1 MGEHGQ
7 QQDYRAGNPMNR
19 IMPRYAS
26 ILFAFLLLSCG
37 IDDYYYLEQI
47 SESNIRR
54 ENNTLATIN
63 LPAIPASEHYF
74 RYYKIYYRIYI
85 SAENTSSE
93 IQTSQSILTGI
104 NPSLYS
110 DYTAIYPST
119 DPLNTTAS
127 TDVGRLFS
135 GRNYYELELSGDA
148 DIKAVLT
155 PGRSVTIGFPGNNI
169 PNISINN
176 TVYNLCRSNNDGTFT
191 PEPEDRLFLNSEE
204 LTDNAKAINTINAD
218 VAANSA
224 SSSGQRYTYVS
235 MYFVKVGVNNTF
247 SYVYSKPTHANIFKL
262 PERY

>member
-1 MGEHGQ
+1 MGEPGKQ
-7 QQDYRAGNPMNR
+7 QNYHFGKPMNCKMR
-19 IMPRYAS
+19 HS
-26 ILFAFLLLSCG
+26 VNILLAFFLLSCG

-47 SESNIRR
+47 PEGNIRR
-54 ENNTLATIN
+54 ENNTFATIN

-74 RYYKIYYRIYI
+74 SYYKIFYRIYI
-85 SAENTSSE
+85 STENTSSE

-104 NPSLYS
+104 NPSLYN
-110 DYTAIYPST
+110 DYAAIYPST

-135 GRNYYELELSGDA
+135 GRNYYELELSGDV

-155 PGRSVTIGFPGNNI
+155 PGRSVIIGFPGNNI
-169 PNISINN
+169 PNISIND
-176 TVYNLCRSNNDGTFT
+176 TAYILCRSNGEGTFT
-191 PEPEDRLFLNSEE
+191 PEPDRLFLNSVE
-204 LTDNAKAINTINAD
+204 LTDNSKAINTINAD

-235 MYFVKVGVNNTF
+235 MYCVKVGVNNTF

-262 PERY
+262 PEKN